1 MPRKA
6 ATAELVDRPGS
17 APRWEKARP
26 QTMVDHAVAAIIAGA
41 TRGTILPGDRI
52 VEADLSRE
60 MGISRVPIRE
70 ALRILESQGVVTS
83 EPYKGIRLMEV
94 SHARLEQVLDVRSN
108 LEILA
113 ARRALEAGRNDKAGL
128 GALKQARDEL
138 GLAAKRKDVYGFA
151 VADAGFHRVLCGL
164 GNNPVLSTLWESLAR
179 QVTIIGGLATLG
191 KPMPAIVKEHDLL
204 IKVFAFGDID
214 EMARELHEH
223 IVVMARDIDFDA
235 IVEKRIEERRQKGE

>member
-1 MPRKA
+1 MPKKA
-6 ATAELVDRPGS
+6 TTTPASEAPAPV
-17 APRWEKARP
+17 PRWAKARP

-41 TRGTILPGDRI
+41 TRGVILPGDRI
-52 VEADLSRE
+52 VEVELARE

-94 SHARLEQVLDVRSN
+94 SHARMEQVLDVRSN

-113 ARRALEAGRNDKAGL
+113 ARRALEAGRNDKAGIATL
-128 GALKQARDEL
+128 RAARDEL
-138 GLAAKRKDVYGFA
+138 ALAAGRRDVYGFA
-151 VADAGFHRVLCGL
+151 LADAAFHRALCAL
-164 GNNPVLSTLWESLAR
+164 GGNPVLSTLWESLAR

-204 IKVFAFGDID
+204 IKVFARGDIED
-214 EMARELHEH
+214 MARELHEH
-223 IVVMARDIDFDA
+223 IVVMSRDLDYDA
-235 IVEKRIEERRQKGE
+235 IVAARLRERDSKR